1 MTQVKLQVLYFAMVH
16 LLLLV
21 SKVAGIRC
29 VQCSSLKNPH
39 CVSGKVPPSQCTSI
53 DSGANFC
60 VRYIGKLETGRIVYR
75 DCSERDMGIRCMS
88 KVTLNNE
95 TVRVDIAVAVVTVID
110 FIAADGTIA
119 AAIGSVGAAAVD
131 VAVSEA
137 VDNSTVVVR
146 GTVIG
151 VVDVVVTGDSVV
163 GSVRVS
169 AAAVIVTDVPASVIT
184 V

>member
-95 TVRVDIAVAVVTVID
+95 TVRVCVTTCS
-110 FIAADGTIA
+110 FDGCNRESAEAPEFPASAQATNLQLLLLLLPFFVA
-119 AAIGSVGAAAVD
+119 AASMRHLWEWD
-131 VAVSEA
+131 
-137 VDNSTVVVR
+137 TF
-146 GTVIG
+146 
-151 VVDVVVTGDSVV
+151 
-163 GSVRVS
+163 
-169 AAAVIVTDVPASVIT
+169 
-184 V
+184 